1 MISPREHGMTSDFW
15 NLQIETELD
24 RCAAIWQAFERD
36 AVASP
41 YQGHAWIS
49 SWWRHVEAREGAEP
63 RIVMLRRNGT
73 LAAIIPLVL
82 RRHMGAKV
90 AGMIGGKH
98 FNYQA
103 PVWRPEL
110 FDATARDAMPQ
121 TLRVIARTIGA
132 DLIELTNLPR
142 EWNAKANPLA
152 LETASASPSPSY
164 MLPLSGSFAEIC
176 DARRS
181 KKSLQQL
188 RRKRKK
194 LEGLSGSVR
203 FLQARDEATC
213 AMVLRA
219 AAAHREARRVASG
232 VPSFFEMAGSEAFLR
247 ESACAGLVAHDG
259 GDGSLLSAVRLHY
272 LQAGDTVVATYIGAA
287 LNGVYSCF
295 VNSFDSAFEA
305 CSPGDILLHDLIEAL
320 CEQGIQS
327 FDLGVGEERYKKAW
341 CDPVTL
347 YSLRIPITPRGWIY
361 SNAARVSQDGKR
373 LIKQNPMLWRGWRSV
388 RRLASRKSA

>member
-1 MISPREHGMTSDFW
+1 MISPRENGMTSDFW
-15 NLQIETELD
+15 DLQIETD
-24 RCAAIWQAFERD
+24 FDHCAEIWQALERD

-49 SWWRHVEAREGAEP
+49 SWWRHVEARDGAEP

-98 FNYQA
+98 FNYQV

-110 FDATARDAMPQ
+110 FDDAARDAMPH

-132 DLIELTNLPR
+132 DLIEMTNLPA

-152 LETASASPSPSY
+152 LGTAGASPSPSY

-176 DARRS
+176 EARRS

-203 FLQARDEATC
+203 FLQAQNEATC

-219 AAAHREARRVASG
+219 AAAHREARRIASG
-232 VPSFFEMAGSEAFLR
+232 VPSFFEMTGSEAFLR
-247 ESACAGLVAHDG
+247 ESACTGIIAHERG
-259 GDGSLLSAVRLHY
+259 GSLSSAVRLHY

-295 VNSFDSAFEA
+295 VNSFDTAFES
-305 CSPGDILLHDLIEAL
+305 CSPGDILLHDLIESL
-320 CEQGIQS
+320 CEEGFQG

-361 SNAARVSQDGKR
+361 GNAARFSQDGKR
-373 LIKQNPMLWRGWRSV
+373 LIKQNPLLWRGWRSV
-388 RRLASRKSA
+388 RRLASRNSA

>member
-24 RCAAIWQAFERD
+24 RCAEIWQAFERD

-41 YQGHAWIS
+41 YQGHAWIR
-49 SWWRHVEAREGAEP
+49 SWWRHIEAREGAEP

-142 EWNAKANPLA
+142 EWNEKANPLA
-152 LETASASPSPSY
+152 LETASACPSPSY
-164 MLPLSGSFAEIC
+164 MLPLTGSFAEIC
-176 DARRS
+176 EARRS

-194 LEGLSGSVR
+194 LEGLAGSVR
-203 FLQARDEATC
+203 FLQAQDEATC

-219 AAAHREARRVASG
+219 ATAHREARRAASG
-232 VPSFFEMAGSEAFLR
+232 VPSFFEVPGSESFLR
-247 ESACAGLVAHDG
+247 EIAFACVTAHG
-259 GDGSLLSAVRLHY
+259 RGDSPSCAIRLHY

-295 VNSFDSAFEA
+295 VNSFDTAFEA

-320 CEQGIQS
+320 CEENFQS

-341 CDPVTL
+341 CDPVPL
-347 YSLRIPITPRGWIY
+347 YDLRVPITPRGWIY
-361 SNAARVSQDGKR
+361 SNAARVSQEGKS
-373 LIKQNPMLWRGWRSV
+373 LIKQSPMLWRGWRSM

>member
-1 MISPREHGMTSDFW
+1 MTSDFW
-15 NLQIETELD
+15 DLQIETDFE
-24 RCAAIWQAFERD
+24 RCAEIWQAFEVD
-36 AVASP
+36 ATASP
-41 YQGHAWIS
+41 YQGYAWIS

-63 RIVMLRRNGT
+63 RIVMLRRNGK

-82 RRHMGAKV
+82 RRHLGAKV

-103 PVWRPEL
+103 PAWRPEL
-110 FDATARDAMPQ
+110 FDDAARDAMPQ
-121 TLRVIARTIGA
+121 TLRLIARTIGA
-132 DLIELTNLPR
+132 DLIEMTNLPR

-152 LETASASPSPSY
+152 LETANASASPSY

-176 DARRS
+176 EARRS
-181 KKSLQQL
+181 KRSLQQL

-194 LEGLSGSVR
+194 LAGLTGSVR

-219 AAAHREARRVASG
+219 AAAHRKARRVESG
-232 VPSFFEMAGSEAFLR
+232 VPSFFEMTGSEAFLR
-247 ESACAGLVAHDG
+247 ESACAGLMTHTA
-259 GDGSLLSAVRLHY
+259 GDGPSCAVRLHY

-287 LNGVYSCF
+287 LHGIYSCF
-295 VNSFDSAFEA
+295 MNSFDSAFEA

-320 CEQGIQS
+320 CEQDFRS

-341 CDPVTL
+341 CDPVDL
-347 YSLRIPITPRGWIY
+347 YSLHMPLTPRGWIY

-373 LIKQNPMLWRGWRSV
+373 LIKQNPLLWRGWRSM
-388 RRLASRKSA
+388 RRLASRRSA